1 MSENLSQILSSIY
14 YDTKSKASFGGVQK
28 LYTEAK
34 ILKPDL
40 KLKEV
45 EDWLSG
51 ELTYTLHFPARRRF
65 KRNKILVNGIDE
77 QWEADLVDMK
87 AFSKQNDNFNYI
99 LTVIDCFSKYAFA
112 VPIKNKAGVGLVGAF
127 KKIFSKRKCFVLRTD
142 RGTEFLNRNVQSFL
156 KQQEVEHVTSFNQDI
171 KCSIVE
177 RFNRTLKSKMFKF
190 FTAKGTRRY
199 IDELP
204 NFLISYNES
213 KHRTIKMAP
222 SEVNKQNEKLVFKN
236 IYGVCT
242 LRDAIVKHK
251 NSAKTMLKTGDKVR
265 KKYDIKAFDKGYYPN
280 WTDQLFTI
288 EKTIKG
294 DNKPYFRVKDYAGNI
309 IQQRFYP
316 EELQKVTENLH
327 RIEKI
332 LKSRVKRGKTEY
344 FVKWLNYPSNYN
356 SWITD
361 IEQLNNG

>member
-1 MSENLSQILSSIY
+1 MSENLGQILSSIY
-14 YDTKSKASFGGVQK
+14 YDTKNKASFGGAQK
-28 LYTEAK
+28 LYIEAK

-40 KLKEV
+40 KLNQVK
-45 EDWLSG
+45 DWLSG
-51 ELTYTLHFPARRRF
+51 ELTYTLHFTARRKF

-77 QWEADLVDMK
+77 QWEADLVDMRE
-87 AFSKQNDNFNYI
+87 FSKQNENYNYI

-112 VPIKNKAGVGLVGAF
+112 VPIKNKAGVELVEAF
-127 KKIFSKRKCFVLRTD
+127 KKTFIKRKCFVLRTD

-156 KQQEVEHVTSFNQDI
+156 KQQEVEHITSFNQDI
-171 KCSIVE
+171 KCAIVE
-177 RFNRTLKSKMFKF
+177 LFNRTLKSKMFKF
-190 FTAKGTRRY
+190 FTAKGIRRY

-204 NFLISYNES
+204 NFLISYNNS

-222 SEVNKQNEKLVFKN
+222 PELNKQNEKLVFKN
-236 IYGVCT
+236 IYGVCS

-251 NSAKTMLKTGDKVR
+251 KSAKTTLKTGDKVR
-265 KKYDIKAFDKGYYPN
+265 KKYDIKAFDKGYYPY

-294 DNKPYFRVKDYAGNI
+294 DNKPYFRVKDYSGNI
-309 IQQRFYP
+309 VHQRFYP

-327 RIEKI
+327 RIEKV
-332 LKSRVKRGKTEY
+332 LKTRIKRGKTEY

-356 SWITD
+356 SWVTD